1 MMNTAVHHND
11 GEPDSPSPFHH
22 SNHFRF
28 VPLARTLAWSRIEII
43 FEKIDIH
50 VQAIAVYYKAQQN
63 NA

>member
-1 MMNTAVHHND
+1 MPENLIHPH
-11 GEPDSPSPFHH
+11 FYH